1 MDAPVVPAEAARK
14 VLVRLDAVEQ
24 LYDRKIRILGPMD
37 LEVREGEFLSL
48 VGPSGCGKS
57 TLLRIVAGVLQP
69 TRGRVFLGDR
79 LLEGV
84 NRSAALVF
92 QSFALFPWLTVVDN
106 VALGL
111 EARGLGVHER
121 LKKAE
126 KYIDLAGLAGYERA
140 YPKEL
145 SRGMKQLGRASCR
158 ERV

>member
-1 MDAPVVPAEAARK
+1 MDATVVPAEAART

-24 LYDRKIRILGPMD
+24 LYDQKIRILGPMD

-92 QSFALFPWLTVVDN
+92 PS
-106 VALGL
+106 
-111 EARGLGVHER
+111 
-121 LKKAE
+121 
-126 KYIDLAGLAGYERA
+126 AGLSKASWSA
-140 YPKEL
+140 
-145 SRGMKQLGRASCR
+145 RASAKLANSTVQSTGR
-158 ERV
+158 RARTKARKASRIFAGS